1 MGKRKYNREA
11 VLESLGYLV
20 NYGDEKPDEKII
32 EEICKTF
39 NLTEEEKKLYFTE
52 RSDKE
57 LHEKS
62 SLDEY
67 KKESLINKLIKRV
80 HYLLK
85 GEK

>member
-11 VLESLGYLV
+11 VLESLGYIV
-20 NYGDEKPDEKII
+20 NYGDEEPNEERID
-32 EEICKTF
+32 EICKIF
-39 NLTEEEKKLYFTE
+39 NLTEEEKKFYFTE

-62 SLDEY
+62 SLEEY
-67 KKESLINKLIKRV
+67 KKESLINKLMKKV

>member
-1 MGKRKYNREA
+1 MTKRKYNRNA
-11 VLESLGYLV
+11 VLESLGYIV
-20 NYGDEKPDEKII
+20 NYGDEEPDEKRID
-32 EEICKTF
+32 EICKTF
-39 NLTEEEKKLYFTE
+39 NLTEEEKKIYFTD
-52 RSDKE
+52 RSDKK

-62 SLDEY
+62 SLEEY

>member
-1 MGKRKYNREA
+1 MKKRKYNREA
-11 VLESLGYLV
+11 VLESLGYIV
-20 NYGDEKPDEKII
+20 NYGDEKPDEKGID
-32 EEICKTF
+32 EICKIF
-39 NLTEEEKKLYFTE
+39 NLTEEEKKFYFTE

-62 SLDEY
+62 SLEEY
-67 KKESLINKLIKRV
+67 KKESLINKIMRRV

>member
-1 MGKRKYNREA
+1 MKKR
-11 VLESLGYLV
+11 
-20 NYGDEKPDEKII
+20 I

-39 NLTEEEKKLYFTE
+39 NLTEEEKKIYFTD
-52 RSDKE
+52 RSDKK

-62 SLDEY
+62 SLEEY
-67 KKESLINKLIKRV
+67 KKESLINKLMRRV